1 MIEPEEIIESKVA
14 DLLDA
19 ANPGLAVVGALE
31 PSADGTEKVA
41 PLSHIGV
48 FADLA
53 TQDLDWKG
61 PGCPCSY
68 SVRVAVRV
76 AFADDKSGAK
86 FRATCRAVRGAL
98 AALTGDGCAA
108 LDGEGF
114 NCDAFILD
122 TTSTTLG
129 SIGDGEDQYKTYTA
143 TIHGRFIPPTNETE
157 ALNG

>member
-1 MIEPEEIIESKVA
+1 MEPEEVIETKVV
-14 DLLDA
+14 DILDA
-19 ANPGLAVVGALE
+19 ANPGFAVIGALE
-31 PSADGTEKVA
+31 PSAEGTEKVA

-86 FRATCRAVRGAL
+86 FRAACRAVRGAL
-98 AALTGDGCAA
+98 AALTGDGCTA
-108 LDGEGF
+108 LDGDGF
-114 NCDAFILD
+114 NCDAFLLD
-122 TTSTTLG
+122 TTATTLG

>member
-1 MIEPEEIIESKVA
+1 MIEPEEVVETKVV
-14 DLLDA
+14 DILDA
-19 ANPGLAVVGALE
+19 ANPGFAVIGALA
-31 PSADGTEKVA
+31 PSPDGTEKIT

-53 TQDLDWKG
+53 SQDLDWKG

-76 AFADDKSGAK
+76 AFANDKSGAK
-86 FRATCRAVRGAL
+86 FRAACRAVRGAL

-108 LDGEGF
+108 LDGDGF
-114 NCDAFILD
+114 NCDAFLLD
-122 TTSTTLG
+122 TTATTLG

-143 TIHGRFIPPTNETE
+143 TIHGRLIPPTNETE
-157 ALNG
+157 AIDG

>member
-1 MIEPEEIIESKVA
+1 MIEPEEVIETKVV
-14 DLLDA
+14 DILGA
-19 ANPGLAVVGALE
+19 ANPGFAAIGALA
-31 PSADGTEKVA
+31 PSPEGTEKVA

-53 TQDLDWKG
+53 AQDLDWKG
-61 PGCPCSY
+61 PGCPCTY

-86 FRATCRAVRGAL
+86 FRAACRVVRGAL

-108 LDGEGF
+108 LDGDGF
-114 NCDAFILD
+114 NCDAFLLD
-122 TTSTTLG
+122 TTATTLG